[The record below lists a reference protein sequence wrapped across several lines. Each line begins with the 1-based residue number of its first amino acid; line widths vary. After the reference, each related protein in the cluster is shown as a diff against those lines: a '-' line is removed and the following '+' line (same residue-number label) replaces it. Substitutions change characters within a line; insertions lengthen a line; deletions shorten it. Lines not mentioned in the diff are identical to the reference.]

1 MLKWIVIWLV
11 GSFIIAFSLAVIQQ
25 LSKDKKVSSDGD
37 YTIISFDRFLKF
49 YDIAPDTWYLGNDHV
64 TKTGTRGNI
73 RGMEMKQ
80 FTFAGK
86 DMTKYK
92 RWRRHTL
99 TEKKYN
105 SDMEWLVN
113 EVKKDLEK
121 YENKNKRDLDE
132 RIEELVNERM
142 KAKERFL
149 KMRTEA
155 IHEEALQGDNH

>member
-1 MLKWIVIWLV
+1 MLKWVVIWLV
-11 GSFIIAFSLAVIQQ
+11 GCFVFAVLLTEIEW
-25 LSKDKKVSSDGD
+25 LVKGKKVSSDGD

-49 YDIAPDTWYLGNDHV
+49 YDIAPNTWYLGSDHV
-64 TKTGTRGNI
+64 TKTGTNGSI
-73 RGMEMKQ
+73 YGTEMKQ

-86 DMTKYK
+86 DMQKYR
-92 RWRRHTL
+92 RWRKHTL

-121 YENKNKRDLDE
+121 YENKSKQDLDE
-132 RIEELVNERM
+132 RIEELVNERI

-155 IHEEALQGDNH
+155 MHEEALQGDNH